1 MTLLI
6 KEIFNEKSKLFRLS
20 TGKEQKYLPFP
31 HNNDKEKYI
40 LTGIIIGKAI
50 LENIPLDCSL
60 CRSVLKYLLGNNC
73 GTREIK
79 YQDIDLYNSLRF
91 FKKNFIDGIFF
102 ETFSV
107 VFQNEVYPLVEDGEN
122 IPVTDEN
129 KEMYHILRVE
139 YETYGCMALALD
151 SLKYGFNSVIPAS
164 LLCELNYEDLNFMLC
179 GNPVINFKD

>member
-1 MTLLI
+1 M
-6 KEIFNEKSKLFRLS
+6 
-20 TGKEQKYLPFP
+20 
-31 HNNDKEKYI
+31 
-40 LTGIIIGKAI
+40 TGIIIGKAI